1 MAVVKMK
8 LMNIAGP
15 IERFEE
21 VILSHIINND
31 VHLEDAQMVLESIN
45 GLFPYMEENQY
56 EQIAYDFERENKRF
70 NCKKKQLSKSKISEI
85 LENSNRKT
93 ELAQYISCVSKRTSD
108 NEQAMKNY
116 QNSIDD
122 KLQILNQMMPIMDLD
137 INIEELFHLDYIKF
151 RFGKLSTDNYMK
163 LKRYIR
169 ELDVLLITN
178 QISDDVVWLSYFMP
192 AIIAEK
198 IDSIFASLFFER
210 VRLAEGISGKPL
222 EAKNTLQQ
230 EIKKLEQLMKNERES
245 FDKFIEDEKDKFAKN
260 YIQVAYLHKANEI
273 KIYAAHTIESF
284 YIVGWVPER
293 KANEIKKALS
303 RDKGL
308 MFIEEDADDAKYTTP
323 PTKLKN
329 TRFASPYE
337 MLITMYGLPAYNTI
351 DPTSFVAITYTIMF
365 GIMFG
370 DVGQG
375 AIFLLA
381 GLFLAFV
388 KKKSYGLIATNIG
401 VMSIIFGF
409 LYGSIFGNEEI
420 LTPIWSSPLH
430 EINTMLYLSVGL
442 GVFLIVVAMVMNII
456 NRIKTK
462 DYGQLWFS
470 KNGIAGFLIYIGAI
484 IVVLNFIISGNLGAS
499 LFMIIIFFILPMI
512 AIFFE
517 KQLSRLISKNKEEHR
532 EKNSF
537 VEAFFELFEAI
548 LGFLSNTISFVRIGA
563 FALNHAGLS
572 LAVWTLYN
580 MTASAGGKVV
590 VLILGNLL
598 IIGLEGLIVGIQCLR
613 LQYYEM
619 FSRFFSGNGRKFVSQ
634 DIGKD
639 N

>member
-1 MAVVKMK
+1 MAVIKMK

-15 IERFEE
+15 ISRFEE
-21 VILSHIINND
+21 VILSHVINND

-56 EQIAYDFERENKRF
+56 EQITYDFERENKRF
-70 NCKKKQLSKSKISEI
+70 NCKIKQLSKSKISEI
-85 LENSNRKT
+85 LKNDNRKE
-93 ELAQYISCVSKRTSD
+93 ELVQYIGNISKKTSD
-108 NEQAMKNY
+108 HEQAMKNY
-116 QNSIDD
+116 KNLINEKSQV
-122 KLQILNQMMPIMDLD
+122 LNQMMPIMDLD
-137 INIEELFHLDYIKF
+137 INIEELFNLDYIKF
-151 RFGKLSTDNYMK
+151 RFGKMSTDNYRK

-169 ELDVLLITN
+169 ELNVLLITN
-178 QISDDVVWLSYFMP
+178 QISEDVVWLSYFMP
-192 AIIAEK
+192 AIISEK

-210 VRLAEGISGKPL
+210 VRLTEGISGKPL

-230 EIKKLEQLMKNERES
+230 EISKLEQLMKDERES
-245 FDKFIEDEKDKFAKN
+245 FDKFIIDEKERFAKN
-260 YIQVAYLHKANEI
+260 YIKVIYLHKANEI
-273 KIYAAHTIESF
+273 KTYAAHTLESF

-293 KANEIKKALS
+293 KANEIKRALA
-303 RDKGL
+303 RDHEL
-308 MFIEEDADDAKYTTP
+308 MYIEEDADDAKYTTP

-329 TRFASPYE
+329 TRFATPYE

-381 GLFLAFV
+381 GLFLALV
-388 KKKSYGLIATNIG
+388 KKKAVGLIAVNIG

-420 LTPIWSSPLH
+420 LTPIWASPLH

-442 GVFLIVVAMVMNII
+442 GVFLIIVAMIMNII

-470 KNGIAGFLIYIGAI
+470 KNGIAGFLVYIGAI

-499 LFMIIIFFILPMI
+499 LFMIIIFFVLPMI

-517 KQLSRLISKNKEEHR
+517 KQLSRLISNNKEEHK
-532 EKNSF
+532 EKSSF

-580 MTASAGGKVV
+580 MTASAGGKVI

-619 FSRFFSGNGRKFVSQ
+619 FSRFFSGNGREFVSQ

>member
-1 MAVVKMK
+1 MAVIKMK

-15 IERFEE
+15 IRRFEE
-21 VILSHIINND
+21 VVLSHIINND

-56 EQIAYDFERENKRF
+56 EKISYGFERENKRF
-70 NCKKKQLSKSKISEI
+70 SCKKKQLSKSKISKI
-85 LENSNRKT
+85 LENSNRET
-93 ELAQYISCVSKRTSD
+93 ELDQYISNITKRTSD
-108 NEQAMKNY
+108 HEQLMTNY
-116 QNSIDD
+116 RKAIDE

-137 INIEELFHLDYIKF
+137 INIEELFHLDYVKF
-151 RFGKLSTDNYMK
+151 RFGKLSVDNYRK

-178 QISDDVVWLSYFMP
+178 QILDDVVWLSYFMP

-210 VRLAEGISGKPL
+210 VRLAEGISGKPI
-222 EAKNTLQQ
+222 EAKETLQK
-230 EIKKLEQLMKNERES
+230 EITELEKLMSDES
-245 FDKFIEDEKDKFAKN
+245 ETFDKFIENEKETFAYN

-284 YIVGWVPER
+284 YIVGWVPEK
-293 KANEIKKALS
+293 KANEIKRVLS
-303 RDKGL
+303 RDKEL
-308 MFIEEDADDAKYTTP
+308 MYIEEDADDAKHTSP

-329 TRFASPYE
+329 SRFASPYE
-337 MLITMYGLPAYNTI
+337 MLITMYGLPSYNTI
-351 DPTSFVAITYTIMF
+351 DPTLFVAITYTIMF

-381 GLFLAFV
+381 GLYLAFV
-388 KKKSYGLIATNIG
+388 KKKSYGLIAANIG

-420 LTPIWSSPLH
+420 LTPVWASPLH

-470 KNGIAGFLIYIGAI
+470 KNGIAGFLIYVGAI
-484 IVVLNFIISGNLGAS
+484 IVVLEFIISGNLGAS

-517 KQLSRLISKNKEEHR
+517 KQLSRLISKNKEEHG

-537 VEAFFELFEAI
+537 VEAFFELFEAL

-580 MTASAGGKVV
+580 MTASAGGKVA
-590 VLILGNLL
+590 VLVLGNLL